1 MRVEITLGQPDNLPI
16 AFDAT
21 LKEELEKRL
30 FIHFSNASVRVKRGK
45 QPHFAIMQATKAD
58 EELVNKIFQQTLN
71 DAVHHFNLS
80 STFN

>member
-45 QPHFAIMQATKAD
+45 QPHLSIIQATKAD
-58 EELVNKIFQQTLN
+58 EELVNQIFKQTWH
-71 DAVHHFNLS
+71 DAAYNYNIASDFN
-80 STFN
+80 